1 MRGHDWFR
9 YAVLAAL
16 ILTYTTIL
24 LGGNVAASD
33 SGLACPNWPTCFAN
47 GSWFPTLTGG
57 VAIEWSHRLSAFVLG
72 LSVAIFTALALAFER
87 HRPALLKLSVV
98 SSVLVLVQAFLGGL
112 VVDSNLAVVVV
123 IAHLGMAT
131 ILFGLILTLAIL
143 ANLSHVPPRWRAW
156 IRRASEPEPLSPP
169 GRPASTGSPDRPAP
183 EPSSSQP
190 TRGSY

>member
-9 YAVLAAL
+9 YSVLAAL

-24 LGGNVAASD
+24 LGGNVAASN

-47 GSWFPTLTGG
+47 GSFFPTLTGG
-57 VAIEWSHRLSAFVLG
+57 VVIEWSHRLSAFVLG
-72 LSVAIFTALALAFER
+72 MSVAIFTALALVYER
-87 HRPALLKLSVV
+87 SRPALLKISVV
-98 SSVLVLVQAFLGGL
+98 SAVLVLAQAFLGGL
-112 VVDSNLAVVVV
+112 VVDSNLAVLVV

-156 IRRASEPEPLSPP
+156 IRRASEPDPPRLPRSPAER
-169 GRPASTGSPDRPAP
+169 GTRPAP
-183 EPSSSQP
+183 E
-190 TRGSY
+190 RGSTDLPRGS